1 MKITDE
7 RVQHVMENA
16 AKIIRF
22 GEDDKP
28 NKYGETEKMAALNA
42 LVENGKDFED
52 ADFETNDD
60 DWIYYAWN
68 KSMYDDM
75 VKANGGKK
83 PVVVHYI
90 ND

>member
-52 ADFETNDD
+52 ADFETNPQAYTITRQTVD
-60 DWIYYAWN
+60 ASTVL
-68 KSMYDDM
+68 KLRM
-75 VKANGGKK
+75 ARAGGFA
-83 PVVVHYI
+83 I
-90 ND
+90 SLRSI